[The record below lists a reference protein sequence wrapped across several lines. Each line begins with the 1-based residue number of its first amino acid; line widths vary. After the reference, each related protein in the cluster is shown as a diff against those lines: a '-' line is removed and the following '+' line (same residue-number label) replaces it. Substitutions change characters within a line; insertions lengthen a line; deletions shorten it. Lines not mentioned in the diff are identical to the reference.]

1 MEFPKLEEFL
11 IELQGSW
18 EEATKSIKA
27 AYVIRREY
35 GQTSGRVRVRTE
47 IGQ

>member
-1 MEFPKLEEFL
+1 MINCHMTVTVTQSCVTK
-11 IELQGSW
+11 
-18 EEATKSIKA
+18 KSID
-27 AYVIRREY
+27 VIRREY